1 MVEFYVD
8 MLLEQGEDT
17 QVESDALHVGRFLS
31 SCRTCAHMTT
41 AFHMSNFTDFLRMG
55 ISKRSFAIGMYK

>member
-1 MVEFYVD
+1 MIKFYVD
-8 MLLEQGEDT
+8 MLLEQEDT

-31 SCRTCAHMTT
+31 SSGTCAHMTT